1 MDLDW
6 TTVTH
11 GLNQTASNAT
21 GAPHQASWWVAIGLG
36 ASFVAAVVI
45 IVRGGVPSAPRAIP
59 RARILARDSTA
70 SQVYCAIRHHGD
82 YVERRELRRDLRQGL
97 EMVGSPLRNVE
108 LERLAGDEEDRIVDA
123 ALDEQSHEVPLV
135 DDPAS
140 PSLPRKRSQ
149 TPLEKV
155 VENVTG
161 KLTHL

>member
-11 GLNQTASNAT
+11 FNQTASAT

-45 IVRGGVPSAPRAIP
+45 IVG
-59 RARILARDSTA
+59 
-70 SQVYCAIRHHGD
+70 CAIRHHGD

-155 VENVTG
+155 VDNVTG

>member
-11 GLNQTASNAT
+11 FNQTASAT

-45 IVRGGVPSAPRAIP
+45 IVG
-59 RARILARDSTA
+59 
-70 SQVYCAIRHHGD
+70 CAIRHHGD

-135 DDPAS
+135 DDPVS

-155 VENVTG
+155 VDNVTG

>member
-6 TTVTH
+6 TTVTS
-11 GLNQTASNAT
+11 GVNQTASNAT

-36 ASFVAAVVI
+36 LSFLAAVVI
-45 IVRGGVPSAPRAIP
+45 IVG
-59 RARILARDSTA
+59 
-70 SQVYCAIRHHGD
+70 CAIRHHGD

-123 ALDEQSHEVPLV
+123 ALDEQSREVPLV

-155 VENVTG
+155 VDNVTG

>member
-11 GLNQTASNAT
+11 FNQTASAT

-45 IVRGGVPSAPRAIP
+45 IVG
-59 RARILARDSTA
+59 
-70 SQVYCAIRHHGD
+70 CAIRHHGD

-123 ALDEQSHEVPLV
+123 ALDEQSNEVPLV

-155 VENVTG
+155 VDNVTG

>member
-1 MDLDW
+1 MISRSLMDLDW
-6 TTVTH
+6 TTVTS
-11 GLNQTASNAT
+11 GVNQTASNAT
-21 GAPHQASWWVAIGLG
+21 GAAHQASWWVAIGLG

-45 IVRGGVPSAPRAIP
+45 IVG
-59 RARILARDSTA
+59 
-70 SQVYCAIRHHGD
+70 CAIRHHGG

-135 DDPAS
+135 DDPVS

-155 VENVTG
+155 VDNVTG

>member
-11 GLNQTASNAT
+11 FNQTASNAT

-36 ASFVAAVVI
+36 LSFLAAVVI
-45 IVRGGVPSAPRAIP
+45 IVG
-59 RARILARDSTA
+59 
-70 SQVYCAIRHHGD
+70 CAIRHHGD

-123 ALDEQSHEVPLV
+123 ALDEQSHEVALV